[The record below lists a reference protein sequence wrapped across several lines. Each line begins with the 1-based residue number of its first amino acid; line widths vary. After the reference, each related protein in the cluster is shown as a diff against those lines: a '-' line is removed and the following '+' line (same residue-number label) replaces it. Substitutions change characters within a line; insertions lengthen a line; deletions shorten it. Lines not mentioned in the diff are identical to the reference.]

1 MSGIKIA
8 TYNKYYAMGQR
19 AAIAK
24 LANHNLPEPSFSTET
39 ANSDPAA
46 RNSASLT
53 SPNRNTDFMPTGA
66 LTNDKMRS
74 NPRLSDSQML
84 EVVRGG
90 KYTDPLNGSQHYI
103 PGQEPVTVPR
113 STSSSSSPMQLY
125 PGPIPL
131 PEQRSSSSPMQLYPG
146 PIPLPRRAGY

>member
-1 MSGIKIA
+1 MQMSDIKIA
-8 TYNKYYAMGQR
+8 TYDKYYALGQR
-19 AAIAK
+19 AAMAK
-24 LANHNLPEPSFSTET
+24 LANPNLPEPSFSTGT

-53 SPNRNTDFMPTGA
+53 SPNRNIDFMPTGA
-66 LTNDKMRS
+66 LTNDKERS

-90 KYTDPLNGSQHYI
+90 KYTDPLDGSQHYL

-113 STSSSSSPMQLY
+113 SPDAPYSPMRLY

-131 PEQRSSSSPMQLYPG
+131 PSR
-146 PIPLPRRAGY
+146 PRY